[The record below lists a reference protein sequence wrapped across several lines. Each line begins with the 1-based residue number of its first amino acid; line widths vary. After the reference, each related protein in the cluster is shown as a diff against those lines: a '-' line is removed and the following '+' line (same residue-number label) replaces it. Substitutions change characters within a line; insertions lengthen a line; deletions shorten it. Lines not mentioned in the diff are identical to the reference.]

1 MFILLII
8 FLYTCF
14 KVYANI
20 IRHRLYFKSK
30 YIQRVTISL
39 FIAYILHNYIFQATP
54 KSVTPGAKSKPK
66 TPFSRSKRDFADS
79 FTKIHTNLGI
89 YKIQERKF

>member
-20 IRHRLYFKSK
+20 IRYRLYFKSK
-30 YIQRVTISL
+30 YIQRLIISL

-66 TPFSRSKRDFADS
+66 TPLVGQNGILR
-79 FTKIHTNLGI
+79 IHLQR
-89 YKIQERKF
+89 YIQI